1 MKNSDS
7 YWTRLWFQMWNDC
20 STFSEICDWEENILA
35 LNLFVAYYAFLF
47 NKIFKGVPKLIVTFK
62 QTQTIQILFF
72 HVVHDDDSRFGFVS
86 VQEPVKGFFVLPLTV
101 FPAFF
106 FLFCF
111 NLVMNGLSS
120 CIEDWCHILALVI
133 VCLLKTWEKFC
144 SHPGQNWW
152 TKQLFVV
159 FHNSCIVQ

>member
-1 MKNSDS
+1 
-7 YWTRLWFQMWNDC
+7 MWNDC

-47 NKIFKGVPKLIVTFK
+47 NKIFKGSKTYCYFQTNSNHSNSLFSCGSWWWFK
-62 QTQTIQILFF
+62 IWVCLSSRTCEGLLCFTTYSISCYFPFF
-72 HVVHDDDSRFGFVS
+72 CV
-86 VQEPVKGFFVLPLTV
+86 
-101 FPAFF
+101 
-106 FLFCF
+106 
-111 NLVMNGLSS
+111 NLVMDGLSS